1 MQRIICNYNVLPKT
15 QTFIFNAILFTIS
28 MWNKF
33 IVYHEQIYINNSL
46 PFKVFHLITNCYKI
60 FFKSCGSKL
69 AYHFKIAQYRAEIG
83 RIHYSTI
90 FTSWCPIKCNIT
102 KKKLRI
108 FQPIEFS
115 PLSAIVILWCQ
126 RDARIDHDILK
137 LWYEF
142 HFFLTHRLLHRS
154 WSLIFVNEFNLP
166 ASNWYLNVLVFFPI
180 WFTFHFLFLSDTVL
194 KMPGS
199 FEVNQWNWL

>member
-1 MQRIICNYNVLPKT
+1 MWVKISLSIILKLPNIELKLVAYTIQQFLLVDALLNV
-15 QTFIFNAILFTIS
+15 IS
-28 MWNKF
+28 
-33 IVYHEQIYINNSL
+33 
-46 PFKVFHLITNCYKI
+46 
-60 FFKSCGSKL
+60 
-69 AYHFKIAQYRAEIG
+69 R
-83 RIHYSTI
+83 
-90 FTSWCPIKCNIT
+90 

-108 FQPIEFS
+108 FQPIEFP

-142 HFFLTHRLLHRS
+142 HFFNAYAIAPFLIINFRKRIQLTCIELILECFGFS
-154 WSLIFVNEFNLP
+154 PYLVYFSFSLFIG
-166 ASNWYLNVLVFFPI
+166 
-180 WFTFHFLFLSDTVL
+180 HCVL